1 MASVEKRYNKA
12 GNLISFRIHV
22 FHGRDEFG
30 KQLPPFIKTV
40 SVPPELNARQI
51 ETLIQR
57 ETVHFEE
64 ECELITAREKEEAAN
79 AAEPK
84 CISFEDFAVKVME
97 IKERTGKEKST
108 LARYQDMLDSRINP
122 YLGKTPVDEIT
133 GDMLDDFYAMLL
145 KPGQNKKTGGGLS
158 RKTVLE
164 HHHVI
169 STIMEHAIRKH
180 LIAFNPC
187 RDATP
192 PVADPP
198 MPNYYQPA
206 DLALIRQALENES
219 VKWYTLIHV
228 LMLYGIRRGECA
240 GIKLSAVDLRGK
252 TITICSCVMYDPK
265 NGVYEKPYPKKRKPR
280 QLPITPQMDEILRRY
295 LKWRG
300 EQPEWYGDL
309 WQESGYLFTNEYGGP
324 MNPDNITQYLNRMG
338 DRLQKENPNFP
349 HLNPHAFRHAVAS
362 ILVANGTD
370 IVTTAAFIGDKPA
383 TVSERYAHIIDS
395 AKIRAGDTL
404 SSVIFGDGNK

>member
-1 MASVEKRYNKA
+1 
-12 GNLISFRIHV
+12 
-22 FHGRDEFG
+22 
-30 KQLPPFIKTV
+30 
-40 SVPPELNARQI
+40 
-51 ETLIQR
+51 
-57 ETVHFEE
+57 
-64 ECELITAREKEEAAN
+64 
-79 AAEPK
+79 
-84 CISFEDFAVKVME
+84 
-97 IKERTGKEKST
+97 
-108 LARYQDMLDSRINP
+108 MLDSRINP

-206 DLALIRQALENES
+206 DLTLIRQALENEGI
-219 VKWYTLIHV
+219 KWYTLIHM

-252 TITICSCVMYDPK
+252 TITICSCVI
-265 NGVYEKPYPKKRKPR
+265 N
-280 QLPITPQMDEILRRY
+280 
-295 LKWRG
+295 
-300 EQPEWYGDL
+300 
-309 WQESGYLFTNEYGGP
+309 
-324 MNPDNITQYLNRMG
+324 
-338 DRLQKENPNFP
+338 
-349 HLNPHAFRHAVAS
+349 
-362 ILVANGTD
+362 
-370 IVTTAAFIGDKPA
+370 
-383 TVSERYAHIIDS
+383 S

-404 SSVIFGDGNK
+404 SSGIFGDGNK

>member
-1 MASVEKRYNKA
+1 MYIVRGFS
-12 GNLISFRIHV
+12 
-22 FHGRDEFG
+22 
-30 KQLPPFIKTV
+30 
-40 SVPPELNARQI
+40 
-51 ETLIQR
+51 
-57 ETVHFEE
+57 
-64 ECELITAREKEEAAN
+64 
-79 AAEPK
+79 
-84 CISFEDFAVKVME
+84 VKVME

-108 LARYQDMLDSRINP
+108 LAQSVQDMLDSTINP

-145 KPGQNKKTGGGLS
+145 KPGQNKKNRRQTS

-192 PVADPP
+192 PGRPADAELLPARRLGADPSG
-198 MPNYYQPA
+198 A
-206 DLALIRQALENES
+206 GELRES

-240 GIKLSAVDLRGK
+240 GIKLSAVDLRARPSPSVPA
-252 TITICSCVMYDPK
+252 SCTRPQ
-265 NGVYEKPYPKKRKPR
+265 NGVYENPYPKKRKPR

-349 HLNPHAFRHAVAS
+349 LEPPRLPPCGGIHPC
-362 ILVANGTD
+362 G
-370 IVTTAAFIGDKPA
+370 
-383 TVSERYAHIIDS
+383 ERYRHCDDS
-395 AKIRAGDTL
+395 CLYR
-404 SSVIFGDGNK
+404 

>member
-1 MASVEKRYNKA
+1 MYIVR
-12 GNLISFRIHV
+12 GF
-22 FHGRDEFG
+22 
-30 KQLPPFIKTV
+30 
-40 SVPPELNARQI
+40 
-51 ETLIQR
+51 
-57 ETVHFEE
+57 
-64 ECELITAREKEEAAN
+64 AA
-79 AAEPK
+79 
-84 CISFEDFAVKVME
+84 KVME

-206 DLALIRQALENES
+206 DLTLIRQALENES

-240 GIKLSAVDLRGK
+240 GIKLSAVDLMGQDHHHLFLRHVRPK
-252 TITICSCVMYDPK
+252 ERCVREALPLKSASRVSC
-265 NGVYEKPYPKKRKPR
+265 R
-280 QLPITPQMDEILRRY
+280 LAPQMDEILRRY

-300 EQPEWYGDL
+300 EQPEWYGNL

-338 DRLQKENPNFP
+338 DRLQKENPNLP
-349 HLNPHAFRHAVAS
+349 PPEAPTPSAMRWHPSLWR
-362 ILVANGTD
+362 
-370 IVTTAAFIGDKPA
+370 
-383 TVSERYAHIIDS
+383 TVQ
-395 AKIRAGDTL
+395 TL
-404 SSVIFGDGNK
+404 

>member
-1 MASVEKRYNKA
+1 
-12 GNLISFRIHV
+12 
-22 FHGRDEFG
+22 
-30 KQLPPFIKTV
+30 
-40 SVPPELNARQI
+40 
-51 ETLIQR
+51 
-57 ETVHFEE
+57 
-64 ECELITAREKEEAAN
+64 
-79 AAEPK
+79 
-84 CISFEDFAVKVME
+84 ME

-187 RDATP
+187 RDATS

-206 DLALIRQALENES
+206 DLTLIRQALENES

-324 MNPDNITQYLNRMG
+324 MNPDNITRYLNRMG